1 MMTHMQGLWDNTA
14 IFLINQS
21 IFTWTQNHN
30 FGQVF
35 CFEVYKKVR
44 IFLRS
49 EADLSLHNEVRT
61 LLNQQCLSIEL
72 LFLHRNGNHNEK
84 LFRKLVG
91 SPWMSPS
98 GGAPGTPH
106 LKFLARK
113 LGCSA
118 HNFATEYQRT
128 LDKKTTRSK
137 TTIGKIGLSNI
148 CSYTVLKS
156 RSHDHVTFEF
166 MNSLLCIHIL
176 EHLNKFAF

>member
-1 MMTHMQGLWDNTA
+1 MQGLWGNTA

-21 IFTWTQNHN
+21 IFTWTQNLN
-30 FGQVF
+30 SGQDF
-35 CFEVYKKVR
+35 CFEVYKKACF
-44 IFLRS
+44 FLHS

-61 LLNQQCLSIEL
+61 LSNQQCLSIEL
-72 LFLHRNGNHNEK
+72 LFLHGNGNQNEK

-91 SPWMSPS
+91 MSPS
-98 GGAPGTPH
+98 GGAPRTAH
-106 LKFLARK
+106 LKFLARN

-118 HNFATEYQRT
+118 HNFDTEYQRT
-128 LDKKTTRSK
+128 LGKKTTRSK

-156 RSHDHVTFEF
+156 RSYDHVTFEF
-166 MNSLLCIHIL
+166 INSLLCIHIL